1 MDTSLTPSDPD
12 QVLPAGPVMI
22 FVAKGSSLSSHP
34 AFHCGVPTIS
44 LNLEQTSNLILNS

>member
-1 MDTSLTPSDPD
+1 MDTSLTSSDPD

-22 FVAKGSSLSSHP
+22 FVAKVSSLAHP

-44 LNLEQTSNLILNS
+44 LNLEQTPNLILNS